1 METILQVKVP
11 KMHFFEKLSLE
22 PCMDVLSQT
31 LLQAIDS
38 IVHLN
43 KENIWKVHLCLTLL
57 SKFFSKQTHK

>member
-31 LLQAIDS
+31 LIQAIDS

-43 KENIWKVHLCLTLL
+43 KENI
-57 SKFFSKQTHK
+57 